1 MQIDDTKSTK
11 KRQSSEGVSNTAVE
25 KKTKLEDIYLS
36 EEPKEAVEEKV
47 FSNRGG
53 LHHEYVVP
61 SNAGRTPIKVSV
73 GASLK
78 VSSIAVN
85 RELILLI
92 LLNIMPLYVD
102 LIIFDIVIF
111 NLFAIFLYP
120 LRAWGNRCF
129 LRDIKAINKNR
140 IDKMADLKFVK
151 TSLQLRTL
159 SWEKIKFQNFLK
171 SSEPEINQLLNWLIS
186 MFGFTISWIL
196 NFKIDSV

>member
-47 FSNRGG
+47 FSHRGG

-78 VSSIAVN
+78 VSSSSQPGVNAFNPFKHYAVV
-85 RELILLI
+85 RG
-92 LLNIMPLYVD
+92 
-102 LIIFDIVIF
+102 FDHI
-111 NLFAIFLYP
+111 
-120 LRAWGNRCF
+120 
-129 LRDIKAINKNR
+129 
-140 IDKMADLKFVK
+140 
-151 TSLQLRTL
+151 
-159 SWEKIKFQNFLK
+159 
-171 SSEPEINQLLNWLIS
+171 
-186 MFGFTISWIL
+186 
-196 NFKIDSV
+196 